1 MHKLT
6 NFFNMRHFLSG
17 VVIFFLLATAC
28 VPIRRETY
36 IGVPDLSSIEE
47 NQVIGAYRQ
56 AQDYE
61 YRLQPN
67 DIVSV
72 KVASS
77 TASEFN
83 FLSYQREQQ
92 MGDARFNDP
101 LLSGFDIGPDGTILL
116 PVIGKVDIAGLTL
129 DHAREKVR
137 LVVAEYLETPT
148 VDIKLLSFQVT
159 VLGEVEQEG
168 TFVVYNPRLS
178 ILDALGRAGGLTD
191 FGDPQKVKIVRHQG
205 DSLEVVYVNV
215 MEEDILASP
224 YYFLRPNDVVAVPG
238 VPGKNLQKYNLT
250 YLQILLTGLTAVGV
264 FFNVFQ
270 RPRD

>member
-1 MHKLT
+1 M
-6 NFFNMRHFLSG
+6 FIIIFLVFAS
-17 VVIFFLLATAC
+17 AAC

-36 IGVPDLSSIEE
+36 LRGPEAADKEVNRVS
-47 NQVIGAYRQ
+47 NAYRQ
-56 AQDYE
+56 VQDYE

-67 DIVSV
+67 DIVSI

-83 FLSYQREQQ
+83 FLSYQRDQQ

-101 LLSGFDIGPDGTILL
+101 LLSGFDVGPDGTILL
-116 PVIGKVDIAGLTL
+116 PVIGKVEIAGLTL
-129 DHAREKVR
+129 DQAREKIR

-191 FGDPQKVKIVRHQG
+191 FGDPQNVKIVRHAG
-205 DSLEVVYVNV
+205 DSLEVIYVDV
-215 MEEDILASP
+215 LEEEVLASP
-224 YYFLRPNDVVAVPG
+224 YYYLRPNDVVAVAG

-270 RPRD
+270 RPRNP

>member
-1 MHKLT
+1 
-6 NFFNMRHFLSG
+6 MR
-17 VVIFFLLATAC
+17 FFLLATILLHFISTAC

-36 IGVPDLSSIEE
+36 IGVPDLSDVEK
-47 NQVIGAYRQ
+47 NQVVSAYRQ
-56 AQDYE
+56 AQDYA

-67 DIVSV
+67 DIVSI

-101 LLSGFDIGPDGTILL
+101 LLSGFDVGPDGTILL
-116 PVIGKVDIAGLTL
+116 PVIGKVEIAGLTL
-129 DHAREKVR
+129 DQAREKVR

-191 FGDPQKVKIVRHQG
+191 FGDPKNVKIVRHEG
-205 DSLEVVYVNV
+205 DSLEVIYVNV
-215 MEEDILASP
+215 MEENILASP
-224 YYFLRPNDVVAVPG
+224 YYFLRPNDVVAVAG

-270 RPRD
+270 RPRR

>member
-1 MHKLT
+1 
-6 NFFNMRHFLSG
+6 MRYFLSG
-17 VVIFFLLATAC
+17 VIVFFLMTTAC

-36 IGVPDLSSIEE
+36 VGVPDLSNVEE
-47 NQVIGAYRQ
+47 NRVIGAYRQ

-72 KVASS
+72 EVASS

-83 FLSYQREQQ
+83 FLSYQREQR
-92 MGDARFNDP
+92 MGDIRFNDP
-101 LLSGFDIGPDGTILL
+101 LLSGFDVGPDGTILL
-116 PVIGKVDIAGLTL
+116 PVIGKVKIAGLTI
-129 DHAREKVR
+129 DQAREKVR
-137 LVVAEYLETPT
+137 QVVAEYLETPT

-270 RPRD
+270 RPRN